1 MEVSWVYINVR
12 GRGTILLI
20 PLGWMGGFWWWTMV
34 RVWGGGHRRWGTWLR
49 KGNGRGESYM
59 Y

>member
-20 PLGWMGGFWWWTMV
+20 PLGWMVDGRVLVVDNGKSVGGA
-34 RVWGGGHRRWGTWLR
+34 
-49 KGNGRGESYM
+49 
-59 Y
+59 